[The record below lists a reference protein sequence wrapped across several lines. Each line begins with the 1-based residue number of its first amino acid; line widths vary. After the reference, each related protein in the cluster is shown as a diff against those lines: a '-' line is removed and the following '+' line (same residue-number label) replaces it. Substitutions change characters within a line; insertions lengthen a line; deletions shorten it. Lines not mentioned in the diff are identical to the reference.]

1 MTTDWLAIEEP
12 VPQADEAIAVH
23 AAAGS
28 RAPQRSRLVESL
40 AAVLNEHRGECLWL
54 IAPSRR
60 VGRQWLDTLAR
71 TGMPVFG
78 VRPTTLR
85 ALAFDLAAAELTAA
99 GLAVAS
105 QRASL
110 VLLETVLRRAATEG
124 ALRAFTAIP
133 SEGRLAERMLPSL
146 VAIRMAG
153 LDAEAVRRRKP
164 FGATP
169 KGHDIATL
177 LDRYAAALAD
187 ENLVDAADV
196 IRTAIRAA
204 KQNRLPESFERLLLP
219 AETDLKRL
227 DRLLLDCLGSR
238 LIQLSIDAPPADQ
251 TSLTSSRTF
260 SFFRGIGAV
269 NEIRGIFR
277 RCLAQGIRLDEVEL
291 LHSDST
297 SYPLLV
303 HEVLA
308 VAASTAGHSAAADDL
323 PVTFAE
329 GLPIRESRP
338 ARALAGWLAWR
349 AAGHPPWQL
358 VQLLRDGLL
367 AWRAIAKQ
375 PAPINVEQS
384 LPPHDAATGN
394 PENPRRFQG
403 LPTWKKAMDG
413 FFHDQPVTQA
423 GLVRELRQLQ
433 LGFRVAEV
441 ASRVQEV
448 LREVERAEL
457 ATFAGH
463 RRDADDEPEVDQ
475 ALARRR
481 REERLA
487 RLQVLAEL
495 ATRLAD
501 CELSP
506 ALTASEVLT
515 RARVFLETLAVSS
528 GQFDNNAKNRLVA
541 EISEMEHWVGRHP
554 GATASEMLDW
564 LASLT
569 DELVVMGSGP
579 RPGCLH
585 VAPLSS
591 GGHTGRPVS
600 FLVGLDE
607 GRLPGPAVTDP
618 VLPDADR
625 EAISA
630 DLERSSQISERVRE
644 QFMQLLGRLRGEV
657 VLSYACTDLSE
668 QAEAFPSPLL
678 LEVFRQA
685 TGSPAATMN
694 EFLAALDDETE
705 SFVPRRA
712 EESLHP
718 SEWWLTRLGA
728 DPALAAVEQAAR
740 HHSDALARGF
750 AAEEARRSA
759 AFTPFDGNVV
769 AAGPELDPANPQGRV
784 ASAHSL
790 EALGT
795 CPRRFFFKYGLGVKP
810 LEELEPEADRW
821 LDPLDHGSVMHAVL
835 ERFMQQFV
843 QPVPGRP
850 AATAPAPNFAEHR
863 DELLA
868 ILDDILA
875 SKRAEKPTDDQVAFE
890 ARRRELAEA
899 ALTFLRSEEEYC
911 RTTGS
916 RPVALEAAIGITGEA
931 AEGPFTTTQPA
942 TLTLASGRCIRLRGI
957 VDRIDIDG
965 RANADHAYTIIDYKS
980 GSSARFKKGG
990 EDPLKLFDQGR
1001 RLQHGLYTLM
1011 VRHVAQ
1017 RALAE
1022 TSEVTRFAYVFPG
1035 AVSRGERVEWDADQ
1049 LALVDGLVDRLCSIA
1064 AAGAFLPTADKN
1076 DCTFCDFTDVCGDA
1090 ETTAQASRRKL
1101 AATPELAELFSEVWT
1116 ARRPSRSGTVL
1127 RRDPPP
1133 LAATAL
1139 QTPGPLD
1146 DAAARAAIRTE
1157 LGTSMIVEAS
1167 AGTGKTTC
1175 MVDRLVSLVQTGTAT
1190 VSQLVAITFTKKSA
1204 AELARRFRERLE
1216 RAVTDPSMPPPERER
1231 LTKALAQIDAAVIG
1245 TVHAFCGR
1253 LLRERPIEAGLDP
1266 ALEMLDPGGEELLR
1280 ERAWRQF
1287 GELVA
1292 QDATLAAHRQAL
1304 EAAGVELRDLR
1315 SAFATFVAQG
1325 DVRQWPHEA
1334 VAPPDVGPLLSR
1346 TCEEIAVELDRATVP
1361 WQQRGSDA
1369 LMDKLEGILRAYRH
1383 RHDDT
1388 SVSLMQVAEA
1398 FEGACPKLTQSLWLP
1413 DGKRDQQK
1421 ANKER
1426 LEEWWDRLV
1435 TAFAEP
1441 LRQWRAYRYHHV
1453 IPLLEAARDHYEQL
1467 RLAEGRLSFQD
1478 LLCRA
1483 AALLR
1488 DRPDI
1493 RCDFADRH
1501 RFLLVDEFQDTD
1513 PIQAELLLLLTAAD
1527 PKATDWRTTTIKPGS
1542 LFVVGDPKQS
1552 IYRFRRA
1559 DIGTFEFVRDR
1570 IEASGGKRVSLTTNF
1585 RTTAELVEW
1594 VNDMFPRPFA
1604 AHADQSEDAA
1614 YGPGFTASHVGRA
1627 DATGGVLVGLRQLRL
1642 KSADPIVEAEAVAR
1656 FIRRSIDQGLTVPR
1670 SQSELERGVGPACRP
1685 EDFLIVTW
1693 DTGELATFA
1702 RAMNAVGLP
1711 CDVTG
1716 QKGADAADDLA
1727 MLQLVLRVVA
1737 DPDDTVAAL
1746 GVLRGP
1752 VFGFPDTD
1760 LRAFHKAGGTISGR
1774 LAVPES
1780 LSDAD
1785 LRQRLAAAGDAFKR
1799 WRRLAA
1805 SLPLAAAI
1813 ERIADD
1819 AGLFLIASAAGGRA
1833 GRRGR
1838 AAAGVLA
1845 TLIERIRAERSLV
1858 TSVPDA
1864 IDRIDDLL
1872 AKTFPKRD
1880 FDTLP
1885 LDAAVG
1891 GAVRVMNLHK
1901 VKGLEAPVV
1910 FLCDRDGPQQS
1921 RDRGASCHI
1930 ARTSNEPIG
1939 SFAVK
1944 RPRNSFG
1951 TSFTTLA
1958 APLDW
1963 HEQEATEQ
1971 RYLEAEYLRLN
1982 YVAGT
1987 RPGACL
1993 VVSVYEDSK
2002 GTVTGGWHE
2011 LAPGI
2016 TAVADLPELPESAAD
2031 EPVAAGLLAT
2041 DEVAAA
2047 QAELQTR
2054 LAGLRRA
2061 SYGTVTPR
2069 DFLTE
2074 PAERI
2079 RHTGRGLGQD
2089 WGTVIHRLLELAVAS
2104 ARGNTS
2110 ALDLEAAATSA
2121 IAETDLLQSG
2131 HDQQLLITRAVELV
2145 QEVMQHPV
2153 WRRIVAGAQCHVEL
2167 PFTIS
2172 VPAAEI
2178 TAEVEVDYG
2187 PVPETLDAMKAARIG
2202 TAPAQAATTVVT
2214 EKPPV
2219 LIRGQIDLVYQDPDT
2234 APNAGMTDWL
2244 VLDWK
2249 TTSVADSEIGKLE
2262 DHYRPQLRL
2271 YARCW
2276 AAWLAQE

>member
-1 MTTDWLAIEEP
+1 MATEWLALEEP
-12 VPQADEAIAVH
+12 VPQADGAIAIH
-23 AAAGS
+23 TASGS
-28 RAPQRSRLVESL
+28 RAPQRCRLVESL
-40 AAVLNEHRGECLWL
+40 AAVLAQHPGETPWL

-71 TGMPVFG
+71 TGRPVFG

-85 ALAFDLAAAELTAA
+85 ALALDLAAAELAAA
-99 GLAVAS
+99 GLTVAS

-110 VLLETVLRRAATEG
+110 VLLEAVLRRAANEG
-124 ALRAFTAIP
+124 VLQAFTSIP
-133 SEGRLAERMLPSL
+133 SARRLAERMLPSL
-146 VAIRMAG
+146 LAIRMAG
-153 LDAEAVRRRKP
+153 LDAEAIRSRKS
-164 FGATP
+164 FGASP
-169 KGHDIATL
+169 KGHDIAIL
-177 LDRYAAALAD
+177 LGRYAEALAG
-187 ENLVDAADV
+187 ENLVDTAAV
-196 IRTAIRAA
+196 TRAAIRVVE
-204 KQNRLPESFERLLLP
+204 QDRLPHGFERLLLP
-219 AETDLKRL
+219 DETDLKPV
-227 DRLLLDCLGSR
+227 DRQLIDCLGDRVMWVPIDSAPVDQATVTDGRR
-238 LIQLSIDAPPADQ
+238 LK
-251 TSLTSSRTF
+251 
-260 SFFRGIGAV
+260 FFRGIGAV
-269 NEIRGIFR
+269 NEIRGVFR
-277 RCLAQGIRLDEVEL
+277 RCLARGIQLDEVEL
-291 LHSDST
+291 LHSDSR

-308 VAASTAGHSAAADDL
+308 VAASGAGHSAAADDL

-338 ARALAGWLAWR
+338 ARALAAWLTWR
-349 AAGHPPWQL
+349 AAGHPPWLL

-367 AWRAIAKQ
+367 AWRPLAKN
-375 PAPINVEQS
+375 PANP
-384 LPPHDAATGN
+384 AA
-394 PENPRRFQG
+394 
-403 LPTWKKAMDG
+403 A
-413 FFHDQPVTQA
+413 PVTRA
-423 GLVRELRQLQ
+423 GLVRELRRLR
-433 LGFRVAEV
+433 LGFRIAE
-441 ASRVQEV
+441 AATRVREV
-448 LREVERAEL
+448 IGEVERAEL
-457 ATFAGH
+457 SAFITGG
-463 RRDADDEPEVDQ
+463 RDADDEPEIDEV
-475 ALARRR
+475 LARRR
-481 REERLA
+481 RDDRLE

-495 ATRLAD
+495 AARLAD
-501 CELSP
+501 CELSGG
-506 ALTASEVLT
+506 LTASEVLA

-528 GQFDNNAKNRLVA
+528 GQFDNNAKNRLVG
-541 EISEMEHWVGRHP
+541 EISEMEHWVGHHP
-554 GATASEMLDW
+554 GANATEILDW

-585 VAPLSS
+585 VAPFSS

-630 DLERSSQISERVRE
+630 DLERSGQISERVRQ
-644 QFMQLLGRLRGEV
+644 QFGQLLGRLRGEV
-657 VLSYACTDLSE
+657 MLSYACTDLAE
-668 QAEAFPSPLL
+668 QAEVFPSPVL

-694 EFLAALDDETE
+694 EFLATLDDETE
-705 SFVPRRA
+705 SFVPQRA

-718 SEWWLTRLGA
+718 TEWWLTRLG
-728 DPALAAVEQAAR
+728 PNPSLAAVAQAVR
-740 HHSDALARGF
+740 HHSAALTHGF
-750 AAEEARRSA
+750 EAEEARRSA
-759 AFTPFDGNVV
+759 AFTPFDGNVPI
-769 AAGPELDPANPQGRV
+769 AGPDLDPANPQGRV

-810 LEELEPEADRW
+810 LELLEPESDRW

-843 QPVPGRP
+843 HPVPGRP
-850 AATAPAPNFAEHR
+850 TAAAPAPSFAEHQ

-868 ILDDILA
+868 MLDEVLV

-911 RTTGS
+911 RSTGS
-916 RPVALEAAIGITGEA
+916 RPVALEAAIGITGGA
-931 AEGPFTTTQPA
+931 AAGPFTTAQPA
-942 TLTLASGRCIRLRGI
+942 ALTLASGRSLRLRGI
-957 VDRIDIDG
+957 VDRIDVDG
-965 RANADHAYTIIDYKS
+965 RAEADHAYTIIDYKS

-990 EDPLKLFDQGR
+990 ADPLKLFDQGR

-1011 VRHVAQ
+1011 VRHVA
-1017 RALAE
+1017 RNALAE

-1035 AVSRGERVEWDADQ
+1035 AATQGERIEWEADQ
-1049 LALVDGLVDRLCSIA
+1049 LAMVDQVVDRLCSIA
-1064 AAGAFLPTADKN
+1064 AAGAFLATTEKS
-1076 DCTFCDFTDVCGDA
+1076 DCTFCDFLDVCGDA
-1090 ETTAQASRRKL
+1090 ETTGQASQRKL
-1101 AATPELAELFSEVWT
+1101 AANPELAELFTGVWA
-1116 ARRPSRSGTVL
+1116 ARRSSRSGGL
-1127 RRDPPP
+1127 LQREPP
-1133 LAATAL
+1133 AL
-1139 QTPGPLD
+1139 EANALHSPGPLD
-1146 DAAARAAIRTE
+1146 DAAARAVIRTE
-1157 LGTSMIVEAS
+1157 LGTSMLVEAS

-1175 MVDRLVSLVQTGTAT
+1175 MVDRLVALVQTGTAT
-1190 VSQLVAITFTKKSA
+1190 VGQIVAITFTKKAA

-1216 RAVTDPSMPPPERER
+1216 QGVAHPNLPPGERER
-1231 LTKALAQIDAAVIG
+1231 LTKALAQIDSAVIG

-1287 GELVA
+1287 GEMVTCDLA
-1292 QDATLAAHRQAL
+1292 LAAHRQAL

-1325 DVRQWPHEA
+1325 DVRQWPHPA
-1334 VAPPDVGPLLSR
+1334 VEPPDIGPLLAR
-1346 TCEEIAVELDRATVP
+1346 ACGQIAAELDRAVVP
-1361 WQQRGSDA
+1361 WQQRGSDS

-1383 RHDDT
+1383 RHDDLP
-1388 SVSLMQVAEA
+1388 VSLLRVAEPL
-1398 FEGACPKLTQSLWLP
+1398 EGSCPKLTQSLWLP
-1413 DGKRDQQK
+1413 GVKREEQK

-1426 LEEWWDRLV
+1426 LEEWWDGLV
-1435 TAFAEP
+1435 ATFAEP

-1467 RLAEGRLSFQD
+1467 RLSEGRLSFQD

-1488 DRPDI
+1488 SRPDI

-1501 RFLLVDEFQDTD
+1501 RYLLVDEFQDTD
-1513 PIQAELLLLLTAAD
+1513 PIQAELLLLLTATD
-1527 PKATDWRTTTIKPGS
+1527 PKATDWRTTGIKPGS

-1559 DIGTFEFVRDR
+1559 DIGTFQFVRER
-1570 IEASGGKRVSLTTNF
+1570 IAASGGKQLSLTTNF

-1594 VNDMFPRPFA
+1594 VNQMFPRPFA
-1604 AHADQSEDAA
+1604 VHADQEAAAA
-1614 YGPGFTASHVGRA
+1614 YGPGFTASHVGRG

-1642 KSADPIVEAEAVAR
+1642 KSADPAVEAEAVAR
-1656 FIRRSIDQGLTVPR
+1656 FIRRAIDQRLTVPR
-1670 SQSELERGVGPACRP
+1670 SQAELDKGIGPTCRP
-1685 EDFLIVTW
+1685 ADFLIVTW

-1702 RAMNAVGLP
+1702 RAINAAGLP

-1716 QKGADAADDLA
+1716 QKGADAVEDLA

-1752 VFGFPDTD
+1752 VFGFRDSE
-1760 LRAFHKAGGTISGR
+1760 LRAFHQAGGTINGR
-1774 LAVPES
+1774 LAIPDG
-1780 LSDAD
+1780 LPDN
-1785 LRQRLAAAGDAFKR
+1785 LQQRLTTAGAAFKQ
-1799 WRRLAA
+1799 WRLLAA

-1813 ERIADD
+1813 ERVADD
-1819 AGLFLIASAAGGRA
+1819 AGLFLIASAAAGGA

-1838 AAAGVLA
+1838 VAAGVLA

-1858 TSVPDA
+1858 TSVPDV
-1864 IDRIDDLL
+1864 IDRIDDLVS
-1872 AKTFPKRD
+1872 KTFPKRD

-1910 FLCDRDGPQQS
+1910 FLCDKDGPQQS

-1930 ARTSNEPIG
+1930 ARAGDEPIG
-1939 SFAVK
+1939 AFAVK

-1951 TSFTTLA
+1951 TSFSTLA

-1963 HEQEATEQ
+1963 QEQAANEQ

-1993 VVSVYEDSK
+1993 VVSVYEDSQGK
-2002 GTVTGGWHE
+2002 VTGGWHE

-2016 TAVADLPELPESAAD
+2016 TDIVDLPELSEPAPDRPTSAPLVED
-2031 EPVAAGLLAT
+2031 T
-2041 DEVAAA
+2041 EVAAA
-2047 QAELQTR
+2047 EADRGKR
-2054 LAGLRRA
+2054 LAVLRQA

-2089 WGTVIHRLLELAVAS
+2089 WGTVVHRLLELAVATTRS
-2104 ARGNTS
+2104 PAAT
-2110 ALDLEAAATSA
+2110 LDLETAAASA
-2121 IAETDLLQSG
+2121 IAETDLPQSG
-2131 HDQQLLITRAVELV
+2131 HDQQLLITRAVGLV
-2145 QEVMQHPV
+2145 REVMQHPV
-2153 WRRIVAGAQCHVEL
+2153 WQRIGAGEHCHVEL

-2172 VPAAEI
+2172 VPAAEVGNG
-2178 TAEVEVDYG
+2178 VEVDYG
-2187 PVPETLDAMKAARIG
+2187 PLPVVLGEEAALAGPDA
-2202 TAPAQAATTVVT
+2202 TAQAVIMTVS
-2214 EKPPV
+2214 EQPAV
-2219 LIRGQIDLVYQDPDT
+2219 LIRGQIDLVFQDSDAQPK
-2234 APNAGMTDWL
+2234 AGMTNWM

-2262 DHYRPQLRL
+2262 DHYRPQLQL

-2276 AAWLAQE
+2276 AAWLAQ